1 MYLILYTNYKGG
13 QFFETL
19 SSYILTKKFV
29 NKNKNKFLILAI
41 YYLPHHDNI
50 VDSFLSEE

>member
-13 QFFETL
+13 QFFETT
-19 SSYILTKKFV
+19 SSYIMTKKFV

-50 VDSFLSEE
+50 VDSFLIEE